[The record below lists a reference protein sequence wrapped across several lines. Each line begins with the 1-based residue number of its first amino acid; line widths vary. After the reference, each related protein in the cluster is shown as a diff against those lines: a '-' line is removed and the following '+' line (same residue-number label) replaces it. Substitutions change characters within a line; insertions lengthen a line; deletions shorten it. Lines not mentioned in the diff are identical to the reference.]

1 MPEIWDS
8 WVPGVLSKR
17 QLREVHKAGFIKHA
31 TGDGFDHS
39 ALDLHLSKDA
49 FELKGGSVKPFG
61 NDYFRQI
68 TNDRLLRRL
77 VANQEGQ
84 FVLRPRKTYL
94 FRLRETI
101 EAKCTKSIWGRA
113 TAKSSIGRLDV
124 LVRLIV
130 DGTRRYEGFD
140 PDELGEGST
149 SMFVEVTPITF
160 PVVVKP
166 GIALNQ
172 LRLFYGHPADCE
184 LRGHEISRTCLTQLA
199 KDHHLSVNLAPVDIK
214 GALGC
219 GFRATSPTKSGAPIR
234 LWQGGHAEPNPSN
247 WWDLVSANPQR
258 RLKIEKGSFY
268 ILRSKERLRLPA
280 GIAVYARAI
289 DEEIGE
295 MRIHYAGFAHPFF
308 GQDREDDQQGTP
320 LVFEVRGHDVDVN
333 LRDGEILARLQFF
346 RMSEEAKKDRK
357 KPAPSVS
364 KKKDPYNDQ
373 DLQLS
378 KFFARWKSRP
388 TLVQQG
394 K

>member
-1 MPEIWDS
+1 MPEVWDS

-17 QLREVHKAGFIKHA
+17 QLKAVHKAGFIKHA
-31 TGDGFDHS
+31 SSGGFDHS
-39 ALDLHLSKDA
+39 ALDLHLSSDA

-61 NDYFRQI
+61 SDYFGQI
-68 TNDRLLRRL
+68 TSDRLLNPL
-77 VANQEGQ
+77 VADQNGH
-84 FVLRPRKTYL
+84 FLLRPRRTYL
-94 FRLRETI
+94 FRLKESI

-140 PDELGEGST
+140 PEELGEGST

-160 PVVVKP
+160 PVVVKA

-172 LRLFYGHPADCE
+172 LRLFYGDPADCE
-184 LRGHEISRTCLTQLA
+184 LKGHEISRTCLTQLA
-199 KDHHLSVNLAPVDIK
+199 KDHHLSVNLAPVDIV
-214 GALGC
+214 GVPGC
-219 GFRATSPTKSGAPIR
+219 GFRATSPNRFGAPIR
-234 LWQGGHAEPNPSN
+234 LWSGGNGELNPGK
-247 WWDLVSANPQR
+247 WWELVGANQQR
-258 RLKIEKGSFY
+258 RLKIQKGSFY

-308 GQDREDDQQGTP
+308 GQDREDGQLGTP

-346 RMSEEAKKDRK
+346 RMSEEAKKERK
-357 KPAPSVS
+357 NPARSVS

-378 KFFARWKSRP
+378 KFFAKWKSRP
-388 TLVQQG
+388 KLVQQG